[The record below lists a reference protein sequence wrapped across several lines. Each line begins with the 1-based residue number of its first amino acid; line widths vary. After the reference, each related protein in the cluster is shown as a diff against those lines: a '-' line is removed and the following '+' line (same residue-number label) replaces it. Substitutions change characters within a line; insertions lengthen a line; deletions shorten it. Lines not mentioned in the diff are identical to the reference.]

1 MVRYWLL
8 LAWTVCSFGLGLIAA
23 AGIGIHSVPGQSS
36 VIGLVCLLLGSGLL
50 AFGWWRDEQ
59 ITRTQ
64 LLLEKRKPRVVVVGG
79 GTGLSTLLRG
89 LKEFDIDIT
98 AIVTVADDGGS
109 SGRLRSDFDI
119 PPPGDIRACLVALSD
134 TEPFMEKLWQ
144 YRFKGGEGLAGHS
157 FGNLFIAAMT
167 DLAGDFE
174 TAIKESSRVLAVS
187 GRVLP
192 AVREAVILRAFFADG
207 TFVEGESQI
216 PLANKKIERVEVHPN
231 HLDPLPE
238 ALEAIAEADAIVI
251 GPGSL
256 YTSILPNLL
265 VSGLTDA
272 IEQASAKKIYVCN
285 VMTQAGETDHY
296 SASEHVKAIYDHVGK
311 ELFDYILVNSAPI
324 PPAVVE
330 QYREKQAA
338 PVVADLWNLQNM
350 GLNVIARNFLHYSIY
365 ARHDARRISEQILA
379 LMGRDPNKLRK

>member
-8 LAWTVCSFGLGLIAA
+8 LAWTVCSFGLGMIA
-23 AGIGIHSVPGQSS
+23 AGIGIHAAPGQAS
-36 VIGLVCLLLGSGLL
+36 VIGLVCLLIGSGLL

-64 LLLEKRKPRVVVVGG
+64 MLLEKRKPRIVVVGG
-79 GTGLSTLLRG
+79 GTGLSVLLRG

-109 SGRLRSDFDI
+109 SGRLRSDFDM
-119 PPPGDIRACLVALSD
+119 PPPGDIRNCLVALSD
-134 TEPFMEKLWQ
+134 TEPLLEKLWQ
-144 YRFKGGEGLAGHS
+144 YRFAGGEGLAGHS

-167 DLAGDFE
+167 NVTGDFE
-174 TAIKESSRVLAVS
+174 TAIKETSKVLAVR

-192 AVREAVILRAFFADG
+192 AVREAVVLRAYMEDG
-207 TFVEGESQI
+207 SFVEGESMI
-216 PLANKKIERVEVHPN
+216 PLVNKKIDHVEVEPN
-231 HLDPLPE
+231 DLEPLPE
-238 ALEAIAEADAIVI
+238 ALEAIEQADAIVI

-265 VSGLTDA
+265 VKNLREA
-272 IEQASAKKIYVCN
+272 IANAQAKKIYVCN
-285 VMTQAGETDHY
+285 VMTQQGETDHY
-296 SASEHVKAIYDHVGK
+296 TASDHVKAIYDHIN
-311 ELFDYILVNSAPI
+311 EPLFDYILVNSAPI

-350 GLNVIARNFLHYSIY
+350 GLHVIARNFLHYSIY
-365 ARHDARRISEQILA
+365 ARHDARRISEQILT
-379 LMGRDPNKLRK
+379 LIGRDPNKLQR

>member
-23 AGIGIHSVPGQSS
+23 GIGFHAVPGQSS
-36 VIGLVCLLLGSGLL
+36 VIGLICLLLGSGLL

-64 LLLEKRKPRVVVVGG
+64 MLLEKRKPRIVVVGG
-79 GTGLSTLLRG
+79 GTGLSVLLRG

-109 SGRLRSDFDI
+109 SGRLRSDFDM
-119 PPPGDIRACLVALSD
+119 PPPGDIRNCLVALSEV
-134 TEPFMEKLWQ
+134 EPLLEKLWQ
-144 YRFKGGEGLAGHS
+144 YRFHSGEGLAGHS

-167 DLAGDFE
+167 NVSGDFE
-174 TAIKESSRVLAVS
+174 TAIKETSKVLAVS

-192 AVREAVILRAFFADG
+192 AVRQAVILRATMEDG
-207 TFVEGESQI
+207 TVVEGESLI
-216 PLANKKIERVEVHPN
+216 PQVEKKIERVEVEPSD
-231 HLDPLPE
+231 LEPLPE
-238 ALEAIAEADAIVI
+238 ALEAIQSADAIVI

-265 VSGLTDA
+265 VTNLTDA
-272 IEQASAKKIYVCN
+272 ISKSAAKKIYICN
-285 VMTQAGETDHY
+285 VMTQQGETDHY
-296 SASEHVKAIYDHVGK
+296 SASDHVKAIYDHIGIN
-311 ELFDYILVNSAPI
+311 LFDYILVNSAPI

-330 QYREKQAA
+330 QYREKKAA

-350 GLNVIARNFLHYSIY
+350 GLHVIARNFLHYSIY
-365 ARHDARRISEQILA
+365 ARHDARRISEQIITL
-379 LMGRDPNKLRK
+379 LGRDPGKSRR

>member
-23 AGIGIHSVPGQSS
+23 GLGMHNVPGQSS
-36 VIGLVCLLLGSGLL
+36 VIGLICLLLGSGLL

-64 LLLEKRKPRVVVVGG
+64 MLLEKRKPRIVVVGG
-79 GTGLSTLLRG
+79 GTGLSVLLRG

-98 AIVTVADDGGS
+98 AVVTVADDGGS
-109 SGRLRSDFDI
+109 SGRLRSDFAM
-119 PPPGDIRACLVALSD
+119 PPPGDIRNCLVALSD
-134 TEPFMEKLWQ
+134 VEPLLEKLWQ
-144 YRFKGGEGLAGHS
+144 YRFSSGEGLAGHS

-167 DLAGDFE
+167 NITGDFE
-174 TAIKESSRVLAVS
+174 TAIRETSKVLAVS

-192 AVREAVILRAFFADG
+192 AVREAVILRAYMEDG

-216 PLANKKIERVEVHPN
+216 PLVEKKIQRVEVEPN
-231 HLDPLPE
+231 DLEPLPE
-238 ALEAIAEADAIVI
+238 ALEALQSADAIVI

-256 YTSILPNLL
+256 YTSIIPNLL
-265 VSGLTDA
+265 VKNLTDA
-272 IEQASAKKIYVCN
+272 IIASSAKKIYICN
-285 VMTQAGETDHY
+285 VMTQQGETDHY
-296 SASEHVKAIYDHVGK
+296 TASDHVKAIYDHTGV
-311 ELFDYILVNSAPI
+311 EVFDYILVNSAPI

-330 QYREKQAA
+330 QYREKKAA

-350 GLNVIARNFLHYSIY
+350 GLHVIARNFLHYSIY
-365 ARHDARRISEQILA
+365 ARHDAKRISEQILTI
-379 LMGRDPNKLRK
+379 LGRDPNKLRR

>member
-23 AGIGIHSVPGQSS
+23 GIGIHSLPGQSS
-36 VIGLVCLLLGSGLL
+36 LIGLVCLLMGSGLL

-64 LLLEKRKPRVVVVGG
+64 MLLEKRKPRVVVVGG
-79 GTGLSTLLRG
+79 GTGLSVLLRG

-109 SGRLRSDFDI
+109 SGRLRSDFDM
-119 PPPGDIRACLVALSD
+119 PPPGDIRNCLVALSD
-134 TEPFMEKLWQ
+134 TEPLLEKLWQ
-144 YRFKGGEGLAGHS
+144 HRFKSGEGLAGHS
-157 FGNLFIAAMT
+157 FGNLLIAALT
-167 DLAGDFE
+167 DVTGDFE
-174 TAIKESSRVLAVS
+174 TAIKEASRVLAVS

-192 AVREAVILRAFFADG
+192 AVREAVILRAYMEDG
-207 TFVEGESQI
+207 SYVEGESQI
-216 PLANKKIERVEVHPN
+216 PLSGKKIERVEVEPSD
-231 HLDPLPE
+231 LEPLPE
-238 ALEAIAEADAIVI
+238 ALEAIEQADVIVV

-265 VSGLTDA
+265 VTKLTDA
-272 IEQASAKKIYVCN
+272 IAQSAAKKVYICN
-285 VMTQAGETDHY
+285 VMTQSGETDHY
-296 SASEHVKAIYDHVGK
+296 TASDHVKAVYDHIK
-311 ELFDYILVNSAPI
+311 RPLFDYILVNSAPI
-324 PPAVVE
+324 PPAVIE
-330 QYREKQAA
+330 QYREKRAA

-365 ARHDARRISEQILA
+365 ARHDARMISEQILT
-379 LMGRDPNKLRK
+379 LIGRDPNKLRR

>member
-23 AGIGIHSVPGQSS
+23 GIGMHSVPGQAS
-36 VIGLVCLLLGSGLL
+36 VIGLVCLLMGSGLL

-64 LLLEKRKPRVVVVGG
+64 MLLEKRKPRIVVVGG
-79 GTGLSTLLRG
+79 GTGLSVLLRG

-109 SGRLRSDFDI
+109 SGRLRSDFDM
-119 PPPGDIRACLVALSD
+119 PPPGDIRNCLVAMSD
-134 TEPFMEKLWQ
+134 TEPLMEKLWQ
-144 YRFKGGEGLAGHS
+144 YRFSTGEGLAGHS

-167 DLAGDFE
+167 NVTGDFE
-174 TAIKESSRVLAVS
+174 TALQESSRVLAVS

-207 TFVEGESQI
+207 SFVEGESQI

-231 HLDPLPE
+231 DLDPLPE
-238 ALEAIAEADAIVI
+238 SLEAIEGADAIVV

-265 VSGLTDA
+265 VKNLTEA
-272 IEQASAKKIYVCN
+272 IQKSSAKKIYVCN
-285 VMTQAGETDHY
+285 VMTQQGETDDY
-296 SASEHVKAIYDHVGK
+296 TASDHVKAIYDHIGV
-311 ELFDYILVNSAPI
+311 ELFDYILVNSAQI
-324 PPAVVE
+324 PPAALE

-350 GLNVIARNFLHYSIY
+350 GLHVIARNFLHYSIY
-365 ARHDARRISEQILA
+365 ARHDAKRISEQILA
-379 LMGRDPNKLRK
+379 LLGRDPNKLRR

>member
-23 AGIGIHSVPGQSS
+23 GIGIHAVPGQASL
-36 VIGLVCLLLGSGLL
+36 IGLVCLLLGSGLL

-59 ITRTQ
+59 IIRTQ
-64 LLLEKRKPRVVVVGG
+64 MLLEQRKPRIVVVGG
-79 GTGLSTLLRG
+79 GTGLSVLLRG

-109 SGRLRSDFDI
+109 SGRLRSDFDM
-119 PPPGDIRACLVALSD
+119 PPPGDIRNCMVALSD
-134 TEPFMEKLWQ
+134 TEPLMEKLWQ
-144 YRFKGGEGLAGHS
+144 HRFKSGEGLAGHS
-157 FGNLFIAAMT
+157 FGNLFLAAMT
-167 DLAGDFE
+167 DITGDFE
-174 TAIKESSRVLAVS
+174 TAIKEASRVLAVG

-192 AVREAVILRAFFADG
+192 AVSESVILRAYMEDG
-207 TFVEGESQI
+207 SYVEGESQI
-216 PLANKKIERVEVHPN
+216 PLVQKKIERVEVEPN
-231 HLDPLPE
+231 DLEPLPE
-238 ALEAIAEADAIVI
+238 ALEAIRQADAIVI

-265 VSGLTDA
+265 VKNLT
-272 IEQASAKKIYVCN
+272 QALQEAPGKKIYICN
-285 VMTQAGETDHY
+285 VMTQSGETDHY
-296 SASEHVKAIYDHVGK
+296 TASDHVKAIYDHIDT

-330 QYREKQAA
+330 QYREKKAA

-350 GLNVIARNFLHYSIY
+350 GLHVIARNFLHYQIY
-365 ARHDARRISEQILA
+365 ARHDAKRISEQILA
-379 LMGRDPNKLRK
+379 LVGRDPNKLRK

>member
-23 AGIGIHSVPGQSS
+23 GIGMHSVPGQAS
-36 VIGLVCLLLGSGLL
+36 VIGLVCLLMGSGLL

-64 LLLEKRKPRVVVVGG
+64 MLLEKRKPRIVVVGG
-79 GTGLSTLLRG
+79 GTGLSVLLRG

-109 SGRLRSDFDI
+109 SGRLRSDFDM
-119 PPPGDIRACLVALSD
+119 PPPGDIRNCLVAMSD
-134 TEPFMEKLWQ
+134 TEPLMEKLWQ
-144 YRFKGGEGLAGHS
+144 YRFSTGEGLAGHS

-167 DLAGDFE
+167 NVTGDFE
-174 TAIKESSRVLAVS
+174 TALQESSRVLAVS

-207 TFVEGESQI
+207 SFVEGESQI
-216 PLANKKIERVEVHPN
+216 PLVNKKIERVEVHPN
-231 HLDPLPE
+231 DLDPLPE
-238 ALEAIAEADAIVI
+238 SLEAIESADAIVI

-265 VSGLTDA
+265 VKNLTEA
-272 IEQASAKKIYVCN
+272 IQKSSAKKIYVCN
-285 VMTQAGETDHY
+285 VMTQQGETDDY
-296 SASEHVKAIYDHVGK
+296 TASDHVKAIYDHIGV
-311 ELFDYILVNSAPI
+311 ELFDYILVNSAQI

-350 GLNVIARNFLHYSIY
+350 GLHVIARNFLHYSIY
-365 ARHDARRISEQILA
+365 ARHDAKRISEQILA
-379 LMGRDPNKLRK
+379 LLGRDPNKLRR

>member
-23 AGIGIHSVPGQSS
+23 GIGIHAVPGQASL
-36 VIGLVCLLLGSGLL
+36 IGLVCLLMGSGLL

-59 ITRTQ
+59 LIRTQ
-64 LLLEKRKPRVVVVGG
+64 MLLEKRKPRIVVVGG
-79 GTGLSTLLRG
+79 GTGLSVLLRG

-98 AIVTVADDGGS
+98 AVVTVADDGGS
-109 SGRLRSDFDI
+109 SGRLRSDFDM
-119 PPPGDIRACLVALSD
+119 PPPGDIRNCLVALSE
-134 TEPFMEKLWQ
+134 TEPLMEKLWQ
-144 YRFKGGEGLAGHS
+144 HRFKSGEGLAGHS

-167 DLAGDFE
+167 DITGDFE
-174 TAIKESSRVLAVS
+174 TAIKETSRVLAVG

-192 AVREAVILRAFFADG
+192 AVGRAVILRAYMEDG
-207 TFVEGESQI
+207 TYVEGESQI
-216 PLANKKIERVEVHPN
+216 PLVEKKIERVEVEPN
-231 HLDPLPE
+231 DLDPLPE
-238 ALEAIAEADAIVI
+238 ALEAIRQADAIVV

-265 VSGLTDA
+265 VKNLTEA
-272 IEQASAKKIYVCN
+272 IREAQGKKVYICN
-285 VMTQAGETDHY
+285 VMTQQGETDHY
-296 SASEHVKAIYDHVGK
+296 TASDHVKAIYDHIGT

-330 QYREKQAA
+330 QYREKKAA

-350 GLNVIARNFLHYSIY
+350 GLHVIARNFLHYQIY
-365 ARHDARRISEQILA
+365 ARHDAKRISEQILA
-379 LMGRDPNKLRK
+379 LVGRDPNKLRK

>member
-23 AGIGIHSVPGQSS
+23 GIGMHSVPGQAS
-36 VIGLVCLLLGSGLL
+36 VIGLVCLLMGSGLL

-64 LLLEKRKPRVVVVGG
+64 MLLEKRKPRIVVVGG
-79 GTGLSTLLRG
+79 GTGLSVLLRG
-89 LKEFDIDIT
+89 LKEFDIEIT

-109 SGRLRSDFDI
+109 SGRLRSDFDM
-119 PPPGDIRACLVALSD
+119 PPPGDIRNCLVAMSD
-134 TEPFMEKLWQ
+134 TEPLMEKLWQ
-144 YRFKGGEGLAGHS
+144 YRFSTGEGLAGHS

-167 DLAGDFE
+167 NVTGDFE
-174 TAIKESSRVLAVS
+174 TALQESSRVLAVS

-207 TFVEGESQI
+207 SFVEGESQI

-231 HLDPLPE
+231 DLDPLPE
-238 ALEAIAEADAIVI
+238 SLEAIEGADAIVV

-265 VSGLTDA
+265 VKNLTEA
-272 IEQASAKKIYVCN
+272 IQKSSAQKIYVCN
-285 VMTQAGETDHY
+285 VMTQQGETDDY
-296 SASEHVKAIYDHVGK
+296 TASDHVKAIYDHIGV
-311 ELFDYILVNSAPI
+311 ELFDYILVNSAQI
-324 PPAVVE
+324 PPAALE

-338 PVVADLWNLQNM
+338 PVLADLWNLQNM
-350 GLNVIARNFLHYSIY
+350 GLHVIARNFLHYSIY
-365 ARHDARRISEQILA
+365 ARHDAKRISEQILA
-379 LMGRDPNKLRK
+379 LLGRDPNKLRR

>member
-23 AGIGIHSVPGQSS
+23 GIGIHSLPGQTSL
-36 VIGLVCLLLGSGLL
+36 IGLVCLLMGSGLL

-64 LLLEKRKPRVVVVGG
+64 MLLEKRKPRVVVVGG
-79 GTGLSTLLRG
+79 GTGLSVLLRG

-109 SGRLRSDFDI
+109 SGRLRSDFDM
-119 PPPGDIRACLVALSD
+119 PPPGDIRSCLVALSD
-134 TEPFMEKLWQ
+134 TEPLLEKLWSH
-144 YRFKGGEGLAGHS
+144 RFKSGEGLAGHS
-157 FGNLFIAAMT
+157 FGNLLIAALT
-167 DLAGDFE
+167 DVTGDFE
-174 TAIKESSRVLAVS
+174 TAIKEASRVLAVG

-192 AVREAVILRAFFADG
+192 AVREAVILRAYMEDG
-207 TFVEGESQI
+207 SFVEGESQI
-216 PLANKKIERVEVHPN
+216 PLSGKKIDRVEVEPN
-231 HLDPLPE
+231 DLEPLPE
-238 ALEAIAEADAIVI
+238 ALEAIEQADVIVI

-265 VSGLTDA
+265 VTRLTEA
-272 IEQASAKKIYVCN
+272 IAAAEGKKVYICN
-285 VMTQAGETDHY
+285 VMTQSGETDHY
-296 SASEHVKAIYDHVGK
+296 TASDHVKALYDHIGLP
-311 ELFDYILVNSAPI
+311 LFDYILVNSAPI
-324 PPAVVE
+324 PPAVIE
-330 QYREKQAA
+330 QYREKRAA

-365 ARHDARRISEQILA
+365 ARHDARMISEQILA
-379 LMGRDPNKLRK
+379 LIGRDPNKLRR